1 MPLTAWRARLRLA
14 AIRDRLDSLLDEAA
28 RKELTLRQAAGFLS
42 EREIA
47 RRENRCIEMAGK
59 IAHCPTLREL
69 DWFASAARRSIDP
82 GRSARRRA
90 A

>member
-42 EREIA
+42 EREIS
-47 RRENRCIEMAGK
+47 RREDRCIEMALP
-59 IAHCPTLREL
+59 H
-69 DWFASAARRSIDP
+69 AARAGLVRFRRPASIDP
-82 GRSARRRA
+82 GRFARRRA